1 LSIRSWKVIQATA
14 LSFGF
19 IFLWNP
25 CALEAQQ
32 TRFKK
37 VAHPQAASHHLL
49 LNRVWQVVQDRYY
62 DPQFRGLDW
71 QSYQK
76 TYAQR
81 SYDKP
86 EQAYEAAQE
95 LLSKLQDRYT
105 RFLAP
110 AQFQKVAVPSIGMSA
125 PESEP
130 ESGPVL
136 EAEALSGVGYLKL
149 HRFSPQAAPQMA
161 EAIQRLRDQQVSG
174 FILDLRDNRGGLF
187 DSAVQIAQQ
196 WLGAGVIAQVYGRG
210 AVQPI
215 EVQGQALTKLP
226 LVVLVNQSSGSASE
240 ILAGVLQERGRAKI
254 VGLKTFGKASIQTVF
269 AEKDGSGFFVTTAH
283 YLLPSGKDIDHRG
296 IQPDIVVFDGPKKEQ
311 DPSLAKALSLLQ
323 QRDVSGKITAE

>member
-1 LSIRSWKVIQATA
+1 MV
-14 LSFGF
+14 FGL

-32 TRFKK
+32 TSIKK
-37 VAHPQAASHHLL
+37 TAQPQAAQYHTLL
-49 LNRVWQVVQDRYY
+49 TRVWQIVQDRYY

-71 QSYQK
+71 QGYQK

-110 AQFQKVAVPSIGMSA
+110 AQFQKVAVPSVGVA
-125 PESEP
+125 PES

-136 EAEALSGVGYLKL
+136 EAKTFSGVGYLKL
-149 HRFSPQAAPQMA
+149 HRFNPQAASQMA
-161 EAIQRLRDQQVSG
+161 EAIQHLQSQQVSG

-196 WLGAGVIAQVYGRG
+196 WLGAGVVAQVYGRG
-210 AVQPI
+210 ETQTIAVQGKP
-215 EVQGQALTKLP
+215 LTELP

-296 IQPDIVVFDGPKKEQ
+296 IQPDIVVFDGPPKNQ
-311 DPSLAKALSLLQ
+311 DPSLAKALSLFQKKL
-323 QRDVSGKITAE
+323 

>member
-1 LSIRSWKVIQATA
+1 MSICSRTVIRAAA
-14 LSFGF
+14 LVLGL

-25 CALEAQQ
+25 CALEARQ
-32 TRFKK
+32 TSLKK
-37 VAHPQAASHHLL
+37 IAQPQAAHYHTLL
-49 LNRVWQVVQDRYY
+49 TRVWQVVQDRYY

-76 TYAQR
+76 IYAQR

-110 AQFQKVAVPSIGMSA
+110 AQFQKVAVPSVGMVAPASA
-125 PESEP
+125 S
-130 ESGPVL
+130 SPVL
-136 EAEALSGVGYLKL
+136 EAKALSGVGYLKL
-149 HRFSPQAAPQMA
+149 HRFNPQAASQMA
-161 EAIQRLRDQQVSG
+161 EAIQRLQGQQVTG

-196 WLGAGVIAQVYGRG
+196 WLGTGVVAQVYGRG
-210 AVQPI
+210 AAQSI
-215 EVQGQALTKLP
+215 EVQGQPLTELP

-323 QRDVSGKITAE
+323 KKL